1 MGNNN
6 DYSDAIALVAILL
19 LIVLTYIFNEY
30 LADILFHIW
39 YFLKKPLFLG
49 LDHIPEEVRKII
61 FSYGSIME
69 YIEIGL
75 DKVGVAVE
83 LSRYDLKLSDSIGKI
98 ANEFREYTKE
108 DLFNRENRG
117 SLMSVVN
124 KKTVF
129 ILLPI
134 TLPVLV
140 YLSKKIAKKQTFKR
154 TFSIETLGIQEA
166 KIWRQIKPVVH
177 EYNAFINA
185 KSLDEEWF
193 AMSPK
198 PAQYFKKNDLL
209 AYEKNTDESD
219 IDNYG
224 KTNFRIKADKMHEFF
239 VKELGKPWTGIESM
253 SFEKKAI
260 LAIILPKILRQ
271 KIKPDPKG
279 KAVDKSKYMNDRL
292 AEAYSSV
299 RNIKVK
305 GKMVK
310 DKEHEKEILAFREKV
325 KEEVEEQ
332 MKEYFPTNEKPKETI
347 LSKISFGLL
356 GKKEEIKEMHPKIKE
371 VLDKHYHEKVIFS
384 VFLDE
389 ARKTGVLASCEFI
402 WLKKENR
409 DLWYI
414 MSQTG
419 RTACFCESAGAWA
432 HLLTE
437 KKVGRKIPTPMVHK
451 AIDAADKYLFESHDN
466 YLPLGDFDDD

>member
-6 DYSDAIALVAILL
+6 DYSDAIALIAILL
-19 LIVLTYIFNEY
+19 LLVLTYIFNEY
-30 LADILFHIW
+30 IADIMFHIW
-39 YFLKKPLFLG
+39 YFLKKPLYIG
-49 LDHIPEEVRKII
+49 LDYIPENIRNII
-61 FSYGSIME
+61 FSYGSIAE

-83 LSRYDLKLSDSIGKI
+83 LSRYDLKLSDSISKI
-98 ANEFREYTKE
+98 ANEFREYSKE
-108 DLFNRENRG
+108 DMFNRNNRS

-124 KKTVF
+124 YKTVF
-129 ILLPI
+129 VLLPV
-134 TLPVLV
+134 TLPLII
-140 YLSKKIAKKQTFKR
+140 YLSKKISNKEVFTKSFT
-154 TFSIETLGIQEA
+154 IETLGIQES
-166 KIWRQIKPVVH
+166 KIWPQIKPVVH
-177 EYNAFINA
+177 EYNSFINA

-198 PAQYFKKNDLL
+198 PVEYFKKNNLL
-209 AYEKNTDESD
+209 TYEKNTDESD

-224 KTNFRIKADKMHEFF
+224 KTNFKIQADKMHEFF
-239 VKELGKPWTGIESM
+239 VKELGKPWSGIENM

-260 LAIILPKILRQ
+260 LSIILPKILRQ

-279 KAVDKSKYMNDRL
+279 KAIDKSKYMNDKL
-292 AEAYSSV
+292 SEAYSSV
-299 RNIKVK
+299 RNITVK
-305 GKMVK
+305 GKVVK

-325 KEEVEEQ
+325 KEEIEEQ
-332 MKEYFPTNEKPKETI
+332 MKEYFPTNEIQKETI

-356 GKKEEIKEMHPKIKE
+356 GKNKKVEEIHPKIKE
-371 VLDKHYHEKVIFS
+371 VLDRHYHEKVVFS
-384 VFLDE
+384 VFLE
-389 ARKTGVLASCEFI
+389 KARNTGVLASCEFI

-466 YLPLGDFDDD
+466 YLPIGDFDDD